1 MDTFTLEIRPIPLDL
16 NLTWNGPEPLQ
27 IYAYRTMDLGEFHEN
42 QPIPYIVQFSRC
54 GVLQIGWDR
63 MMKVPEL
70 PQLLKDTRV
79 AFIEEVEEV
88 GEASGGR
95 MLTRN
100 VEWVQTEEPLPVA
113 LLTTE
118 SLELKVK
125 PGDMSDDHSLNF
137 TWNIVDYT
145 EKYIWVQV
153 IFEDPNLVSAHIDE
167 VDTLEVYF
175 WGVDN
180 GFFQSLDLE

>member
-1 MDTFTLEIRPIPLDL
+1 M
-16 NLTWNGPEPLQ
+16 
-27 IYAYRTMDLGEFHEN
+27 
-42 QPIPYIVQFSRC
+42 
-54 GVLQIGWDR
+54 
-63 MMKVPEL
+63 
-70 PQLLKDTRV
+70 LKDTRV

-137 TWNIVDYT
+137 TWNVVDYT

-180 GFFQSLDLE
+180 GFFQSLDHE